1 MPPLPPLKETL
12 RMCVES
18 QKFFYISLVSTVVIG
33 FEDVLYVVDES
44 AGTVNISV
52 VVMEGVD
59 VLTAGVVSEVV
70 VVLSTQDDSA
80 VG

>member
-1 MPPLPPLKETL
+1 M
-12 RMCVES
+12 
-18 QKFFYISLVSTVVIG
+18 VIG

-52 VVMEGVD
+52 VIMEGVG

-80 VG
+80 VGKFYSPVS